1 MDGLRLPLR
10 KFTAPEYVLGTGA
23 SSLVGT
29 YAAKFGATKVLVVS
43 DAGVSAVGL
52 EGRAEESLAAVGV
65 ASLAFTS
72 VSPNPRDAEVRRGAD
87 LYRSAGCD
95 AIVAVGG
102 GSPMDCAKA
111 IGLMATNERDVL
123 EFEGVDAVPLPG
135 PPLICVPTTAGTAA
149 DISQFA
155 IINALER
162 RVKIA
167 IVSKKAIPD
176 VALIDPET
184 TVSMPAALTA
194 ATGMDALTHAVEAYV
209 STAASV
215 VTDLNALEAVRLIS
229 RFLPRAVK
237 DGEDREARN
246 GMTLA
251 STLAGL
257 AFSNAGLG
265 AVHSLAHP
273 LGGAL
278 DLPHGI
284 CNALLLGAA
293 ADYNF
298 DFASARYA
306 DVVSALAEGFSRR
319 GSIYNARRD
328 LDSIRSIL
336 ADMIENL
343 RNEIGLEA
351 GLGAHGLSPDNIP
364 ELALSAYQDA
374 CLATNPRKPTVADLE
389 DLYEAAL

>member
-1 MDGLRLPLR
+1 MPLR
-10 KFTAPEYVLGTGA
+10 KFTAPEYVIGTG
-23 SSLVGT
+23 STSLVGS
-29 YAAKFGATKVLVVS
+29 YAAKFGAVKALIVS
-43 DAGVSAVGL
+43 DLGVEAAGIESHVA
-52 EGRAEESLAAVGV
+52 ESLRSVGIESV
-65 ASLAFTS
+65 PFDS
-72 VSPNPRDAEVRRGAD
+72 VSPNPRDVEVRRGAA
-87 LYRSAGCD
+87 LYAESGCD
-95 AIVAVGG
+95 VIIAVGG

-111 IGLMATNERDVL
+111 VGLMATNNRDVL
-123 EFEGVDAVPLPG
+123 EFEGIDAVPLPG

-155 IINALER
+155 IINAVER

-176 VALIDPET
+176 VALIDPEN
-184 TVSMPAALTA
+184 TVSMPSELTA

-215 VTDLNALEAVRLIS
+215 VTDLNALEAVRLVA

-265 AVHSLAHP
+265 AVHSLAHA
-273 LGGAL
+273 LGGEL
-278 DLPHGI
+278 DLPHGL
-284 CNALLLGAA
+284 CNALLLGTTAEF
-293 ADYNF
+293 NF
-298 DFASARYA
+298 DFAPQRYA

-319 GSIYNARRD
+319 GSVYSARRD
-328 LDSIRSIL
+328 LDSIRSML
-336 ADMIENL
+336 TDMIENL
-343 RNEIGLEA
+343 RAETGLSA
-351 GLGAHGLSPDNIP
+351 GLSVHGLSMPVIP
-364 ELALSAYQDA
+364 VLARAAFHDA
-374 CLATNPRKPTVADLE
+374 CLATNPRKPTVSDLE
-389 DLYEAAL
+389 DLYASAL